1 MGPTPIND
9 VVSLARL
16 RPSSQECHANVANVA
31 LFLPPRLLPIF
42 PLPSSIFSIATQQ
55 PPSHLQ
61 ASTEELVALLC
72 SCFVA
77 AENGCLAA
85 EFPIRCRSR
94 SGSRRRETRGAILY
108 RHPNSIFCSVFF
120 WLPSHFGH
128 SQQNLLLRF
137 LVDTA
142 AGVCGIC
149 PRTPEHVSQISELY
163 NSVIR
168 RKPQIFTCPV
178 VRGDGQTVTCSLGI
192 VVDSKLFANLAPHPS
207 GFLSKM
213 SWRRSLI

>member
-1 MGPTPIND
+1 MSRQCCKCCAFPTTPTPPD
-9 VVSLARL
+9 LSLAEL
-16 RPSSQECHANVANVA
+16 
-31 LFLPPRLLPIF
+31 
-42 PLPSSIFSIATQQ
+42 IFSIATQQ
-55 PPSHLQ
+55 PLSHLQ
-61 ASTEELVALLC
+61 ASTEELVVLLC
-72 SCFVA
+72 SCFVV
-77 AENGCLAA
+77 AENGL
-85 EFPIRCRSR
+85 SR
-94 SGSRRRETRGAILY
+94 GRV
-108 RHPNSIFCSVFF
+108 PNSLQISERKPKRDTRSNFVSTSQLSFLFVLFF
-120 WLPSHFGH
+120 FLPSHFGH

-192 VVDSKLFANLAPHPS
+192 VVDSKLFANLAPHSS

-213 SWRRSLI
+213 SWRRTLI

>member
-1 MGPTPIND
+1 MLRFSYHPDSSRSFPRRPPFFP
-9 VVSLARL
+9 SL
-16 RPSSQECHANVANVA
+16 PNN
-31 LFLPPRLLPIF
+31 LLLIF
-42 PLPSSIFSIATQQ
+42 RRAQKS
-55 PPSHLQ
+55 
-61 ASTEELVALLC
+61 LLL
-72 SCFVA
+72 SFVA
-77 AENGCLAA
+77 ASLLQRTVVSRQSSQFAA
-85 EFPIRCRSR
+85 DL
-94 SGSRRRETRGAILY
+94 GAEAEEE
-108 RHPNSIFCSVFF
+108 RHEEQFCINIPTLFCVRFF
-120 WLPSHFGH
+120 CFLHPSHFGH
-128 SQQNLLLRF
+128 SQQSLLLRF

-192 VVDSKLFANLAPHPS
+192 VVDSKLFANLAPHSS

-213 SWRRSLI
+213 SWRRTLI